1 MYQLWEEDA
10 VLQESLH
17 RIPLN
22 RLVLFCSVF
31 SVYLFV
37 LYRIGQPDDCAGAV
51 AFLVSDDAS
60 YITAE
65 TIVIAGGTQSRL

>member
-1 MYQLWEEDA
+1 M
-10 VLQESLH
+10 
-17 RIPLN
+17 
-22 RLVLFCSVF
+22 F